1 MFEYRSKWNLR
12 NKNNKIHAINL
23 LFARPDALESES
35 NFHAKTILEN
45 WFIGALRFALAG
57 YVNSTTFSMPTCMYQ
72 PVAAEVRSEAEKG
85 ACMIELREQLPD
97 KGEYFLLFNTTGWNK
112 DYKAS
117 AADLEK
123 ANQNSW
129 LVVSAYDG
137 NKLVG
142 FGRVVTDL
150 VLHAMIFDMIVLPD
164 YQGRG
169 IGTKI
174 LSRLVNKC
182 LGQGIRDIQLFC
194 AKSKRVFYEKNGF
207 VVRTDDAPGMQLKKE
222 MVY

>member
-1 MFEYRSKWNLR
+1 
-12 NKNNKIHAINL
+12 
-23 LFARPDALESES
+23 
-35 NFHAKTILEN
+35 
-45 WFIGALRFALAG
+45 
-57 YVNSTTFSMPTCMYQ
+57 
-72 PVAAEVRSEAEKG
+72 
-85 ACMIELREQLPD
+85 MIELREQLPD
-97 KGEYFLLFNTTGWNK
+97 KDEFYSLFNTSGWNK

-117 AADLEK
+117 ADDLER
-123 ANQNSW
+123 ANRNSW

-137 NKLVG
+137 YKLVG

-150 VLHAMIFDMIVLPD
+150 VLHAMIFDMIILPD

-194 AKSKRVFYEKNGF
+194 AKGKRVFYEKNGF
-207 VVRTDDAPGMQLKKE
+207 EIRTSEAPGMQLMKE
-222 MVY
+222 KV